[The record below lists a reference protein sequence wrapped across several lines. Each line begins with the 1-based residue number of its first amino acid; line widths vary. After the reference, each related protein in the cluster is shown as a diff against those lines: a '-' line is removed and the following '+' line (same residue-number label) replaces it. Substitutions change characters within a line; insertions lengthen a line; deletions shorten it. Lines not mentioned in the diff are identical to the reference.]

1 MTRFPSGL
9 AVGLAVSLALSGCSV
24 TTLAS
29 SLGDVR
35 ERVAEASASSSPP
48 SAAPVTATPTP
59 SASSKKPTQPVSLP
73 KADIGASPDVEALRR
88 AVVEASLE
96 LRTATFEGVIA
107 TKAGKRTQQM
117 QLWGAFDRTDPGHV
131 LMEVTLQDEGGE
143 PFTYIRDGA
152 THWLQAGEGEFAPAT
167 AEDLAREGV
176 LLPELDV
183 AAELNKVFALP
194 GRWTYEGTAY
204 EAGEPF
210 EHYRLAISA
219 AALTGTKG
227 AAGKKDVLVADYY
240 FDKFAHPVFMSSSA
254 PAAGVTIEVTY
265 SPLNQNVNIVIPS

>member
-1 MTRFPSGL
+1 MPGDY
-9 AVGLAVSLALSGCSV
+9 AVIFCG
-24 TTLAS
+24 
-29 SLGDVR
+29 GDEV
-35 ERVAEASASSSPP
+35 
-48 SAAPVTATPTP
+48 
-59 SASSKKPTQPVSLP
+59 PVSLP

-227 AAGKKDVLVADYY
+227 AAGKKDVLVADYC

>member
-1 MTRFPSGL
+1 M
-9 AVGLAVSLALSGCSV
+9 
-24 TTLAS
+24 
-29 SLGDVR
+29 
-35 ERVAEASASSSPP
+35 
-48 SAAPVTATPTP
+48 
-59 SASSKKPTQPVSLP
+59 
-73 KADIGASPDVEALRR
+73 IGGGGHPRRHGLRR
-88 AVVEASLE
+88 RAARPQQAEPARPEPRVGAMLG
-96 LRTATFEGVIA
+96 EG
-107 TKAGKRTQQM
+107 
-117 QLWGAFDRTDPGHV
+117 RTDPGHV

-204 EAGEPF
+204 EAEEPF

-227 AAGKKDVLVADYY
+227 AAGKKDVLVADYC